1 MPTFDFQCRKCDH
14 VFEHSRPFGSSELP
28 ACPACGSKRTEKMIA
43 PPAIHF
49 KGSGWYKTDS
59 RATPGSSTPSKK
71 EEKKSEDI
79 KTDAKT
85 SESETA
91 GKKPEKKEPKKVPEK
106 KS

>member
-28 ACPACGSKRTEKMIA
+28 VCPACGSKRTEKMIA

-49 KGSGWYKTDS
+49 KGAGWYKTDS
-59 RATPGSSTPSKK
+59 RSTPGSKIPPKK
-71 EEKKSEDI
+71 EEKKTD
-79 KTDAKT
+79 DAK
-85 SESETA
+85 SESTLAENKT
-91 GKKPEKKEPKKVPEK
+91 PEKKTETKKTSDK